1 MVMLRQIK
9 YELCPPGER
18 KGDKQAEI
26 AAQDLDA
33 VFKVFLS
40 CHDNKGRGTEGV

>member
-18 KGDKQAEI
+18 KGGKQAEVS
-26 AAQDLDA
+26 AEDPDA
-33 VFKVFLS
+33 MFKVFLS
-40 CHDNKGRGTEGV
+40 HHDDKGRNLERL